1 MADSG
6 TSEVIVKT
14 NIGLRKSFAR
24 AVLTSLTATTI
35 DLVVSFCLTTFLD
48 VYYVTATSLGG
59 LCGAGSSFFMG
70 RLWVFKKKA
79 GKLKN
84 QLIKFMFTNFVSIF
98 LNTSGVFF
106 VKEQFDIEFLWARIF
121 VSIMVGFFFNFLMN
135 RYFVFKS

>member
-24 AVLTSLTATTI
+24 AVLTSLTATAI

-84 QLIKFMFTNFVSIF
+84 QLIKFMFTNSVSIF
-98 LNTSGVFF
+98 LNTSGV
-106 VKEQFDIEFLWARIF
+106 FDIEFLWARIF